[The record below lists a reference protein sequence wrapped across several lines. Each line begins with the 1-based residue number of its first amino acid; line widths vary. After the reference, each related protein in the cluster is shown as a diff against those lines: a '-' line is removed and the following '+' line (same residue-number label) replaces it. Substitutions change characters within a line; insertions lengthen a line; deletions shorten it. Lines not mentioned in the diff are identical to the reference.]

1 MNIFMRI
8 MSFAAGAAVLSA
20 MAVTA
25 SAVTHTAYVSCN
37 KQDEQHYK
45 TGGVE
50 LYNFYDYGTT
60 WYFDDACILSR
71 VSSNGTDKAM
81 AYIDYANYGSN
92 DFLTECKTTTKKEV
106 EVKYNPIGVDM
117 LQPLSYA
124 HSSGDGENFYLR
136 VTY

>member
-60 WYFDDACILSR
+60 WYFDNACILSR
-71 VSSNGTDKAM
+71 ASSENTYVSAFIRFADYRSNNFKTKEDTAENG
-81 AYIDYANYGSN
+81 GS
-92 DFLTECKTTTKKEV
+92 V